1 MNYFKVNYNE
11 IPKPSKFSQNLT
23 FNSKCQEKKKTK
35 KLKVNFK
42 IAFIKKKKSINC
54 KTAPFPK

>member
-11 IPKPSKFSQNLT
+11 IQNLQNSAK
-23 FNSKCQEKKKTK
+23 FNFQLKMLGEKNK

-42 IAFIKKKKSINC
+42 IAFIKKN
-54 KTAPFPK
+54 P